1 MGSSPVSRSGCG
13 SSGVERSGEWRRW
26 EECLLDDF
34 LASEDVVAGSLW
46 TCGLLCVWGG
56 GERHRATKERK

>member
-1 MGSSPVSRSGCG
+1 M
-13 SSGVERSGEWRRW
+13 
-26 EECLLDDF
+26 LDDF
-34 LASEDVVAGSLW
+34 LASEDVVAGSLL